1 MKIDNKTIERLT
13 PRKVKLSKDLNRSSK
28 TYLFL
33 MFELW
38 DRLYRESYPPI
49 LFRDLYDEA
58 PWVRHNHLPY
68 GLRDKFSDAELAEF
82 RNLFH
87 WKTELPADCFLS
99 VDEAR
104 AFGFSK
110 QVDWNGHN
118 IRDSRFREIVDDFF
132 KEKRISGWDKSGM
145 EFEAYLGCGPS
156 SHEEKIL
163 QKLADKGVLWPNL
176 SPKQVMDEDGN
187 LVDREMW
194 VTKEDI
200 KLAKKEEQKNAL
212 KVPGRKRGRPCKT
225 EELKVEEPKVEEPK
239 VEELKRKR
247 GRPCKTE
254 ELKAEEPKVEEPKV
268 EEPKRKRGR
277 PRKTEESKVEKLKV
291 EEPKRKR
298 GRPHKIEEPKAEEL
312 KVEDPKV
319 GELKRKRGRPRKT
332 E

>member
-13 PRKVKLSKDLNRSSK
+13 PRKVQLSKDLRRSGR

-58 PWVRHNHLPY
+58 PWVKHNHLPR
-68 GLRDKFSDAELAEF
+68 GIWETLSKQELAEF

-99 VDEAR
+99 VDEANV
-104 AFGFSK
+104 FGFAK
-110 QVDWNGHN
+110 QVNWDGHN

-132 KEKRISGWDKSGM
+132 KEKHIRGWERSGM

-156 SHEEKIL
+156 SHEDKVL
-163 QKLADKGVLWPNL
+163 QKLADEGVLWPNM

-200 KLAKKEEQKNAL
+200 ARARKEEQKKAP
-212 KVPGRKRGRPCKT
+212 KVPGRKRGRP
-225 EELKVEEPKVEEPK
+225 
-239 VEELKRKR
+239 
-247 GRPCKTE
+247 
-254 ELKAEEPKVEEPKV
+254 
-268 EEPKRKRGR
+268 
-277 PRKTEESKVEKLKV
+277 RKTEQQNT
-291 EEPKRKR
+291 
-298 GRPHKIEEPKAEEL
+298 
-312 KVEDPKV
+312 D
-319 GELKRKRGRPRKT
+319 GEA
-332 E
+332 